1 MDKQIIISFLFGV
14 VVSLIFLKSCK
25 ETKVVEKEI
34 EVPAVSGSFISQQP
48 IQHKSINIDSLALL
62 VRDTMKPKIKVIKEV
77 VEVASKKNDTLLQAY
92 EELED
97 ELKRKE
103 LFASFIQPRSFL
115 QKFEDEY
122 LSAEI
127 SGISRGKV
135 ESLNLDYTIKKRTIT
150 KPIEIPKP
158 KKWHIGPYV
167 GFDAY
172 SQDFGIGVG
181 VGVMYSIWSF

>member
-1 MDKQIIISFLFGV
+1 MKKETLISFLLGV
-14 VVSLIFLKSCK
+14 VVALFFLRNCK
-25 ETKVVEKEI
+25 QTEIIEKEI
-34 EVPAVSGSFISQQP
+34 EVPAVSGSFETYKP
-48 IQHKSINIDSLALL
+48 IQNQPINIDSLALL
-62 VRDTMKPKIKVIKEV
+62 VRDTMKPRIKVIKEV

-92 EELED
+92 EELES
-97 ELKRKE
+97 EVKRKE
-103 LFASFIQPRSFL
+103 LFATFIQPRSFL

-135 ESLNLDYTIKKRTIT
+135 ENINLDYNIKQRTIT
-150 KPIEIPKP
+150 KPIEMPKP

-172 SQDFGIGVG
+172 SQDFGVG
-181 VGVMYSIWSF
+181 VGVMYSILSF

>member
-1 MDKQIIISFLFGV
+1 MRNSTIISFLVGV
-14 VVSLIFLKSCK
+14 VVCFLILKSC
-25 ETKVVEKEI
+25 EKKDFVPLKISTPEI
-34 EVPAVSGSFISQQP
+34 SGSFQSQIPTHKP
-48 IQHKSINIDSLALL
+48 INTDSLAQ
-62 VRDTMKPKIKVIKEV
+62 VIRDTMRADIKIVREV

-92 EELED
+92 EELES

-135 ESLNLDYTIKKRTIT
+135 ESLNLDYTIKQRTIT
-150 KPIEIPKP
+150 KPIELPKQ

-181 VGVMYSIWSF
+181 VMYSILSF